1 LKFPYLEVINYLSNG
16 YESKY
21 HGLQT
26 TLTQRAWRGFSF
38 VAGYSWAHTIDQAS
52 FNRGQNPQNSY
63 DPAGEYGS
71 SDNDIRHRFTFSMTY
86 YIPGRDGF
94 GQMLKGW
101 QLTSIVTLQTRLP
114 WNVVD
119 GYQSGNDVSGSGE
132 FSDRW
137 NFFGNPQDFQPSP
150 TGIPFFLTGTPTVP
164 NDPAY
169 AINNPACTAHASTDV
184 LQYAGCYQDGNPVM
198 TPPEFGFFGTMRR
211 NIFRGPGY
219 HNWDFSVTK
228 MWTFHERFSVQLLG
242 EFFNILN
249 HPNSPTRMAWADS

>member
-1 LKFPYLEVINYLSNG
+1 
-16 YESKY
+16 
-21 HGLQT
+21 
-26 TLTQRAWRGFSF
+26 
-38 VAGYSWAHTIDQAS
+38 
-52 FNRGQNPQNSY
+52 
-63 DPAGEYGS
+63 
-71 SDNDIRHRFTFSMTY
+71 
-86 YIPGRDGF
+86 
-94 GQMLKGW
+94 
-101 QLTSIVTLQTRLP
+101 
-114 WNVVD
+114 VVD

-184 LQYAGCYQDGNPVM
+184 LQYACCYQDGNPVM

-228 MWTFHERFSVQLLG
+228 MWTFQERFSVQLLG

-249 HPNSPTRMAWADS
+249 HPNFTTEWRGRTARQRGSLGARRLRRRRPHPGRGSSQPGHWQRRTPRDSIGIEVEVLRVWGGHSSPPDLAICGPPTLRLSGGRLTRWTGEAPVSPFEPKRDPYRTPVPDS